1 MKKTGELI
9 FSTDHFSLYTVLSYQ
24 KTFKDIE
31 NHWARNYIET
41 MASKHITKG
50 KSELVFDPDNNT
62 SRAEFVALIVRA
74 VDSSK
79 SDVGDMPYG
88 GDVSKSKWYY
98 TEIENAYSNGILSS
112 SVNFNPE
119 VDITREDMM
128 VIIADALKYTGDY
141 ISITDQEVEDIL
153 VGYSD
158 IDKLSEANK
167 ASVALVIKNGIING
181 RTSTT
186 IAPDMLATRAE
197 TMVVVTR
204 LLDMINK

>member
-1 MKKTGELI
+1 MI